1 MNASVGADERL
12 VVMLEARISEFEK
25 RMRKAE
31 GQGTRTYQNLRRGSR
46 SATRQMEA
54 DMNRAAGSI
63 NATLKSIT
71 GSIGSFG
78 KGLAGGILGGLAAGG
93 VAGIANGT
101 RQMVKGLAEIGNEAK
116 RAGIS
121 AQAFQEWKFV
131 AEQNRISVD
140 ALVDGF
146 KELSLR
152 ADEFIVTGVG
162 PAAEAFTRL
171 GFRAQD
177 LKAKLKDP
185 SALMVEILGK
195 LEGFDKAAQ
204 IRIADEI
211 FGGTGGERFVELLG
225 QGQGAL
231 EETIRRAHEAG
242 AVIDSDLI
250 ARADELDRKFNQLTA
265 TVGAFAKRVSV
276 AVAEAVVDFT
286 DLRERIET
294 VFPDEGVARAVL
306 GDEVYDAL
314 DRSRD
319 LVDENAQAVR
329 QLDQEYAALADAAA
343 QLVPALQEAGADL
356 EFLGHTEAGQTLRE
370 ASLEMEGLVNAF
382 RRGEMTGADFLS
394 RLGEVEAGAQDA
406 FDTLE
411 AGDRI
416 QFTGVM
422 DQLSRLGGVIS
433 SVTALARGLVGA
445 LAAAAGVDPASRA
458 GEAMRQRHA
467 AEAASMQSLDAM
479 REANERFTESENARN
494 AATSEGLRLAREEEA
509 VRKRA
514 REAGATL
521 TDAEVTR
528 LAQASIAGDEARSAA
543 DRAGR
548 GGGKSK
554 GRGGKEKLDE
564 FERDAKSIR
573 ERTEALQIEA
583 QVLAAVAISGE
594 DYGDAMAYATEKAR
608 LLAAAQQAGR
618 QITPELEAEIDALA
632 AGYARAGQA
641 AEDAAEKM
649 EQIRGASERGKDA
662 LEDMFGSVI
671 DGSASAKDAVL
682 ALLAEIAK
690 VQAVNAIMKMPGMG
704 SLASGIGGLLVPG
717 FAKGGMHV
725 GGLRIVGER
734 GPEIEAT
741 GPARYWN
748 ANQTRNFLAGARET
762 NTGAGGDVVRQA
774 VDVRVKV
781 GVDDNG
787 NLQAFVDRRAARVS
801 GGMVAHAA
809 WAQQRAMPGQLRDI
823 QARGTR

>member
-242 AVIDSDLI
+242 VVIDSDLI

-356 EFLGHTEAGQTLRE
+356 EFLGHTEAGQALRE
-370 ASLEMEGLVNAF
+370 ASLKMEELVNAF
-382 RRGEMTGADFLS
+382 RRGEMTG
-394 RLGEVEAGAQDA
+394 
-406 FDTLE
+406 
-411 AGDRI
+411 
-416 QFTGVM
+416 
-422 DQLSRLGGVIS
+422 
-433 SVTALARGLVGA
+433 
-445 LAAAAGVDPASRA
+445 
-458 GEAMRQRHA
+458 
-467 AEAASMQSLDAM
+467 
-479 REANERFTESENARN
+479 
-494 AATSEGLRLAREEEA
+494 
-509 VRKRA
+509 
-514 REAGATL
+514 
-521 TDAEVTR
+521 
-528 LAQASIAGDEARSAA
+528 
-543 DRAGR
+543 
-548 GGGKSK
+548 
-554 GRGGKEKLDE
+554 
-564 FERDAKSIR
+564 
-573 ERTEALQIEA
+573 
-583 QVLAAVAISGE
+583 
-594 DYGDAMAYATEKAR
+594 
-608 LLAAAQQAGR
+608 
-618 QITPELEAEIDALA
+618 
-632 AGYARAGQA
+632 
-641 AEDAAEKM
+641 
-649 EQIRGASERGKDA
+649 
-662 LEDMFGSVI
+662 
-671 DGSASAKDAVL
+671 
-682 ALLAEIAK
+682 
-690 VQAVNAIMKMPGMG
+690 
-704 SLASGIGGLLVPG
+704 
-717 FAKGGMHV
+717 
-725 GGLRIVGER
+725 
-734 GPEIEAT
+734 
-741 GPARYWN
+741 
-748 ANQTRNFLAGARET
+748 
-762 NTGAGGDVVRQA
+762 
-774 VDVRVKV
+774 
-781 GVDDNG
+781 
-787 NLQAFVDRRAARVS
+787 
-801 GGMVAHAA
+801 
-809 WAQQRAMPGQLRDI
+809 
-823 QARGTR
+823 

>member
-356 EFLGHTEAGQTLRE
+356 EFLGHTEAGQALRE
-370 ASLEMEGLVNAF
+370 ASLKMEELVNAF

-554 GRGGKEKLDE
+554 GRGDKEKLDE

-641 AEDAAEKM
+641 AEDAADKM
-649 EQIRGASERGKDA
+649 EQIRGASERGRDA
-662 LEDMFGSVI
+662 LEDMFGSII
-671 DGSASAKDAVL
+671 DGSASAKDAV
-682 ALLAEIAK
+682 ASLLAEIAK
-690 VQAVNAIMKMPGMG
+690 AQVIKGIMGLPGMG
-704 SLASGIGGLLVPG
+704 SLSSVIGGALSFDG
-717 FAKGGMHV
+717 GGYTGNASRSGGIDGKGG
-725 GGLRIVGER
+725 
-734 GPEIEAT
+734 
-741 GPARYWN
+741 
-748 ANQTRNFLAGARET
+748 FLAVMHPRET
-762 NTGAGGDVVRQA
+762 VVDHTKSTRSAGPDQSGGA
-774 VDVRVKV
+774 VDVRVA
-781 GVDDNG
+781 VDQNG
-787 NLQAFVDRRAARVS
+787 NLQAFVEKVS
-801 GGMVAHAA
+801 GKVTAQVVATNARR
-809 WAQQRAMPGQLRDI
+809 QSDQKYLRGG
-823 QARGTR
+823 R

>member
-1 MNASVGADERL
+1 MNASVGAAERL

-25 RMRKAE
+25 RMRQAE
-31 GQGTRTYQNLRRGSR
+31 GRGTRTYQNLRRGSR

-356 EFLGHTEAGQTLRE
+356 EFLGHTEAGQALRE
-370 ASLEMEGLVNAF
+370 ASLEMEELVNAF
-382 RRGEMTGADFLS
+382 RRGEMTGEDFLS

-528 LAQASIAGDEARSAA
+528 LTQASIAGDEARSAA

-583 QVLAAVAISGE
+583 QVLAAVAISSE

-641 AEDAAEKM
+641 AEDAADKM
-649 EQIRGASERGKDA
+649 EQIRGASERGKNA
-662 LEDMFGSVI
+662 LEDMFGSII
-671 DGSASAKDAVL
+671 DGSASAKDAV
-682 ALLAEIAK
+682 ASLLAEIAK
-690 VQAVNAIMKMPGMG
+690 AQVIKGIMGLPGMG
-704 SLASGIGGLLVPG
+704 SLSSVIGGALSFDGGGYTGNAPRSG
-717 FAKGGMHV
+717 GIDGKGG
-725 GGLRIVGER
+725 
-734 GPEIEAT
+734 
-741 GPARYWN
+741 
-748 ANQTRNFLAGARET
+748 FLAVMHPRET
-762 NTGAGGDVVRQA
+762 VFDHTKSTRPVGPDQSGGA
-774 VDVRVKV
+774 VDVRVS
-781 GVDDNG
+781 VDQNG
-787 NLQAFVDRRAARVS
+787 NLQAFVEKVSGKVTARVVATNARRQS
-801 GGMVAHAA
+801 DQQYLRGG
-809 WAQQRAMPGQLRDI
+809 R
-823 QARGTR
+823 

>member
-1 MNASVGADERL
+1 MNASVGAAERL

-25 RMRKAE
+25 RMRQAE
-31 GQGTRTYQNLRRGSR
+31 GRGTRTYQNLRRGSR

-356 EFLGHTEAGQTLRE
+356 EFLGHTEAGQALRE
-370 ASLEMEGLVNAF
+370 ASLEMEELVNAF
-382 RRGEMTGADFLS
+382 RRGEMTGEDFLS

-479 REANERFTESENARN
+479 REANERFTESEKARN

-641 AEDAAEKM
+641 AEDAADKM
-649 EQIRGASERGKDA
+649 EQIRGASERGRDA
-662 LEDMFGSVI
+662 LEDMFGSII
-671 DGSASAKDAVL
+671 DGSASAKDAV
-682 ALLAEIAK
+682 ASLLAEIAK
-690 VQAVNAIMKMPGMG
+690 AQVIKGIMGLPGMG
-704 SLASGIGGLLVPG
+704 SLSSMIGGALSFDGGGYTGNAPRSG
-717 FAKGGMHV
+717 GIDGKGG
-725 GGLRIVGER
+725 
-734 GPEIEAT
+734 
-741 GPARYWN
+741 
-748 ANQTRNFLAGARET
+748 FLAVMHPRET
-762 NTGAGGDVVRQA
+762 VFDHTKSTRPVGPDQSGGA
-774 VDVRVKV
+774 VDVRVS
-781 GVDDNG
+781 VDQNG
-787 NLQAFVDRRAARVS
+787 NLQAFVEKVSGKVTARVVATNARRQS
-801 GGMVAHAA
+801 DQQYLRGG
-809 WAQQRAMPGQLRDI
+809 R
-823 QARGTR
+823 